1 MSCCALLGDGDVG
14 KDDPLARC
22 SEECALG
29 CGRTTTLRPFDTWIN
44 AQIVFWVTSM
54 HRVFGFGGG
63 TAAAAELPV
72 HVVRYEELRHNTTA
86 VLAQLLPFLG
96 TYPTRRG
103 SVVVTVDWGPVCP
116 ISPPLRVRSESGV
129 WDRQLA
135 KRRPHVCRGHHL
147 AVLPVYN
154 CVCNHRRGRVVCEL
168 CAHRR

>member
-1 MSCCALLGDGDVG
+1 MSCRGLLGDGHVG

-103 SVVVTVDWGPVCP
+103 VVVVTVDWGRCAPSLLRCVCAA
-116 ISPPLRVRSESGV
+116 SPASGTGSS
-129 WDRQLA
+129 RN
-135 KRRPHVCRGHHL
+135 
-147 AVLPVYN
+147 AVL
-154 CVCNHRRGRVVCEL
+154 VCAG
-168 CAHRR
+168 ATT